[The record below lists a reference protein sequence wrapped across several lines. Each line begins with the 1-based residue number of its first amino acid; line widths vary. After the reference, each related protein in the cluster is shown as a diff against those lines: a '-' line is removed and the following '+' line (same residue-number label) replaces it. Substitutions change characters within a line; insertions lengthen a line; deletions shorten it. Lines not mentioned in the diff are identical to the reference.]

1 MKFKSKQQNIL
12 LTQGQDIDEKSRKF
26 IREALGLTNK
36 KVEATRH
43 TILSGPP
50 GVGKTYGTT
59 DECKKNNVKSIL
71 IPPGTTDI
79 DLITRIAVA
88 VYKLKANEELVVIL
102 DDADDVVFSDYK
114 TLNKWKIAM
123 QDNEPMLNHPVSV
136 NNTIRTLEKQVEAGN
151 TAKQIIIDALM
162 SFQSPDSLGISVPT
176 DKVRFFILCNLDLED
191 PKAFSRNAK
200 LKSAVDP
207 VLDRFSYKRVDLD
220 WERQW
225 AWLAYV
231 LSQTQPFSEQGY
243 DLNDEQK
250 IELLQWM
257 YSNWVNLRSTSYR
270 TVRKLAEA
278 MINDPEEYIDQ
289 WHNQLKGH

>member
-59 DECKKNNVKSIL
+59 DECRIGNVKSIL

-162 SFQSPDSLGISVPT
+162 SFQAADSLGISVPT

-207 VLDRFSYKRVDLD
+207 VLDRFAYKRIDLD

-243 DLNDEQK
+243 DLTDDQK
-250 IELLQWM
+250 TELLQWM
-257 YSNWVNLRSTSYR
+257 YSNWNNLRSTSYR